1 MKHLLPKEAHQY
13 LAEHP
18 DALFVDVRME
28 IEYLYVGH
36 PPGVV
41 HVPWYEYPDMH
52 VDAAQFARQV
62 TREAGGDLA
71 KPVVLLCRSGRRTI
85 PAGEALEAAG
95 FTEVVNV
102 VHGFEGELDENFRR
116 GSLNGWRHDGLPWEQ
131 M

>member
-1 MKHLLPKEAHQY
+1 MKHLLPKK
-13 LAEHP
+13 P
-18 DALFVDVRME
+18 INTWPSTRM
-28 IEYLYVGH
+28 
-36 PPGVV
+36 PCSSMCAWRSNTSMWATRPASV
-41 HVPWYEYPDMH
+41 HVPWYEYPQMQ

-62 TREAGGDLA
+62 TREAGGDLS

-116 GSLNGWRHDGLPWEQ
+116 GGLNGWRHDGLPWEQ